1 MRFVRIAAAAAAA
14 ALGGCTYGAP
24 SAVTGAQAGGGVVV
38 VDVNLT
44 VHPDGYDPPVLT
56 VPVGSRVQF
65 TNSDSFAHTA
75 TAIAASTFPNA
86 SPFDVSAETPN
97 DTTLSTR
104 TWGTGVLQAG
114 GSSPVFV
121 ADLPGTYLYGCFF
134 HYAHP
139 MQGQIVVR

>member
-1 MRFVRIAAAAAAA
+1 MRRARIAWLTAAV

-24 SAVTGAQAGGGVVV
+24 PAVTGSLAGGVVV

-44 VHPDGYDPPVLT
+44 VHPDGYSPDVLD
-56 VPVGSRVQF
+56 VPVGTRIQF

-75 TAIAASTFPNA
+75 SAIAAPSFPNA

-97 DTTLSTR
+97 QGTLSTR
-104 TWGTGVLQAG
+104 TWGSGVLQAG

-121 ADLPGTYLYGCFF
+121 ADQAGTYLYGCFF
-134 HYAHP
+134 HYGHP
-139 MQGQIVVR
+139 MQGEIVVH